1 MSFYKYCECGNRFEA
16 QRNNARFCSNNCYMR
31 YYRELQVIKLEQQ
44 KFNEEQNALLE
55 KERIRLEHNEALMNQ
70 LFEQQQAWQE
80 KIAKEKKEN
89 ELEQRLDYEK
99 RQEQTREKRA
109 EQLKKEKESAEL
121 KINLI
126 HLGGIALANGL
137 TYFSET
143 MNNQPLKP
151 ESASE
156 TYEFEPQ

>member
-1 MSFYKYCECGNRFEA
+1 
-16 QRNNARFCSNNCYMR
+16 MR

-55 KERIRLEHNEALMNQ
+55 RERIRFEHNEALMNQ
-70 LFEQQQAWQE
+70 LFAQQQAWQE
-80 KIAKEKKEN
+80 KIAREKREK
-89 ELEQRLDYEK
+89 ELEQRLEYE
-99 RQEQTREKRA
+99 RTQEQKREKKA
-109 EQLKKEKESAEL
+109 EQVKKEKETAEL
-121 KINLI
+121 KMNLI

-143 MNNQPLKP
+143 MNNQPPKP